1 MKKEQPHKE
10 TRITPLGTASD
21 IYRGAVS
28 MPVYRASTILF
39 PTLAEFEAADNGHC
53 EYPSYGRFGTPST
66 EALETAIA
74 GIEGAQHS
82 IVTSSGLSAIATS
95 MLAFL
100 GAGDHLLMVD
110 STYNPTRRLCDLELK
125 RWGVEVSY
133 YDPCIGAGIAD
144 LIQPNTRV
152 IFTEIVGS
160 LSFEVQDIPA
170 IAKAAH
176 ARGVVVVG
184 DNTWATPFYIK
195 PFELG
200 IDVSVHSATKYISGH
215 SDLVMGV
222 LSCNSQEHYKKLLRT
237 FRNLGAR
244 SSGDECY
251 LALRGIRTMAV
262 RLKQQQENG
271 LKVANWLASR
281 PEVETV
287 LHPALPSCAG
297 HEIWKRDFSGATSLF
312 SIVLKNSYSHE
323 ALAAMLDG
331 LEHFGMGYSW
341 GGFESLV
348 ITCHPEKIRT
358 ATKWKYEGF
367 VIRLHIGL
375 ENTDDLIADLEAGF
389 ERLAH

>member
-1 MKKEQPHKE
+1 MKKEHPHKE
-10 TRITPLGTASD
+10 TLITTLGTASD

-160 LSFEVQDIPA
+160 LSFTQ
-170 IAKAAH
+170 
-176 ARGVVVVG
+176 
-184 DNTWATPFYIK
+184 
-195 PFELG
+195 
-200 IDVSVHSATKYISGH
+200 
-215 SDLVMGV
+215 
-222 LSCNSQEHYKKLLRT
+222 
-237 FRNLGAR
+237 
-244 SSGDECY
+244 
-251 LALRGIRTMAV
+251 
-262 RLKQQQENG
+262 
-271 LKVANWLASR
+271 
-281 PEVETV
+281 
-287 LHPALPSCAG
+287 
-297 HEIWKRDFSGATSLF
+297 
-312 SIVLKNSYSHE
+312 
-323 ALAAMLDG
+323 
-331 LEHFGMGYSW
+331 
-341 GGFESLV
+341 
-348 ITCHPEKIRT
+348 
-358 ATKWKYEGF
+358 
-367 VIRLHIGL
+367 
-375 ENTDDLIADLEAGF
+375 
-389 ERLAH
+389 